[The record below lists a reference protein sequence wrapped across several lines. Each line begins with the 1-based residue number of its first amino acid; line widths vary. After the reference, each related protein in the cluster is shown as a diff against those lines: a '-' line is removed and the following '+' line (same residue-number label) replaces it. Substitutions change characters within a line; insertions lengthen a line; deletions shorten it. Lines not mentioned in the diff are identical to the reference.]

1 MFTFFRK
8 RSKIYIDC
16 FTWNK
21 EIAELFPVLH
31 AKESLPDFWK
41 TLPTTVPLAG
51 PGRGTMKTCPGVS
64 ELYKTGLILQSW
76 SDLYVDID
84 NNSLKWDPQ
93 PAAESHN
100 VAQFNNYFKH
110 YYHLKFVSPWKF
122 IEKTG
127 VKFLYTNLF
136 WHDETFKP
144 MVVNGMIE
152 YKYQHTTS
160 CNMMIPKNMYPKST
174 IIPAGKPLCQIIPLS
189 EKEVNFKMHVLSS
202 DEFNKFDPYVFTF
215 NGHYFKRKKM
225 LKDLGR

>member
-1 MFTFFRK
+1 MFTFFKK
-8 RSKIYIDC
+8 RSKIHMDC

-64 ELYKTGLILQSW
+64 ELYKTGLILQTW
-76 SDLYVDID
+76 SDLYINTD
-84 NNSLKWDPQ
+84 NNSLKWEPP

-100 VAQFNNYFKH
+100 VAQFNNHFKH
-110 YYHLKFVSPWKF
+110 HYHLKFVSPWKF
-122 IEKTG
+122 VEKTG

-136 WHDETFKP
+136 WHDETFRP

-160 CNMMIPKNMYPKST
+160 CNMMIPKNMFPKST
-174 IIPAGKPLCQIIPLS
+174 IIPAGKPLCQIIPIS
-189 EKEVNFKMHVLSS
+189 EKDIEFKIHVLS
-202 DEFNKFDPYVFTF
+202 DEEYKKFDPYVFTF

-225 LKDLGR
+225 LKDLGK